1 MRIAIKGTEKTVPA
15 AVGAGIMIR
24 EIYTTYHLPLKP
36 CELKLCD
43 LRFWYEPLIPE
54 LLKMQKANKSRKV
67 KK

>member
-36 CELKLCD
+36 YELKLND

-54 LLKMQKANKSRKV
+54 LLKMQKASKSRKV